1 MPPSVAHAL
10 APGHELDDYR
20 IDTLLASGPF
30 GLTYLAHDARIDT
43 RVVIREY
50 LPIAIAARGRGDVVE
65 PLFPRE
71 GDLLRQAVA
80 GFIERSRQLAAV
92 RHVNVLR
99 VARLFEANNTAY
111 AVSEYEPGMTLLD
124 WRARIGRPPQ
134 AALARVLGSAL
145 DGLAAMHGAG
155 LVHLDLRPS
164 KLRLRADG
172 TALIVGSAGAAQH
185 TPSGRDRDAML
196 QVTLGY
202 SPLEIYYSTGKRGP
216 WSDLYA
222 LAAIAYWLLT
232 EEKPHE
238 APARLLDDALPKLAE
253 SDDLAGGYSRDFLAA
268 LDWALQLR
276 PEDRPH
282 DAAILRRALAAGG
295 VEVTDAASVRSG
307 MEAGALNPAVERA
320 SPSAWA
326 PNAELLASAK
336 AGLAHYLGPIAGVIA
351 KKALTEATDW
361 RDFCARAGS
370 QIPDESARAQFLEAF
385 SGRETPIAPP
395 AAAPPKPAAAANQ
408 AAVAFT
414 PELLA
419 GLEAEVAGYL
429 GAIARI
435 VVRNAAG
442 RARTR
447 SELYENI
454 AAELDD
460 PLRARKFVAWAES
473 RFGLR

>member
-111 AVSEYEPGMTLLD
+111 AVSEYETGMTVLD
-124 WRARIGRPPQ
+124 WRERAGRPSE
-134 AALARVLGSAL
+134 AALARVIVSAL

-172 TALIVGSAGAAQH
+172 TALIVGSAGGAQYV
-185 TPSGRDRDAML
+185 PSGRVRDAIL

-202 SPLEIYYSTGKRGP
+202 SPLETYYSSGERGP

-232 EEKPHE
+232 GERPQE
-238 APARLLDDALPKLAE
+238 APERLLEDALPKLAE
-253 SDDLAGGYSRDFLAA
+253 SEDLAGGYSRDFLAA

-276 PEDRPH
+276 PEARPS
-282 DAAILRRALAAGG
+282 DATILRRALAPGD
-295 VEVTDAASVRSG
+295 VEVVDVARVNNGR
-307 MEAGALNPAVERA
+307 EPAVPRA
-320 SPSAWA
+320 AVEAATPAVWT

-336 AGLAHYLGPIAGVIA
+336 VELAHYLGPIAAVIV
-351 KKALTEATDW
+351 KKAVAEASDW
-361 RDFCARAGS
+361 RDFCARAAS
-370 QIPDESARAQFLEAF
+370 QIPDEPARVQFLEAY
-385 SGRETPIAPP
+385 SGRETPL
-395 AAAPPKPAAAANQ
+395 AARGELPSKPAAAASQ
-408 AAVAFT
+408 AAIAFA

-419 GLEAEVAGYL
+419 GLEAEVVGYL

-435 VVRNAAG
+435 VVRNSAS

-460 PLRARKFVAWAES
+460 PARARKFVAWAES
-473 RFGLR
+473 KFGLR